1 MSQQI
6 STWFKEKIKDRVTI
20 FVQSNGG
27 LLDNTFINGDE
38 MANTIKFP
46 IVTGTSSLYKLTGAI
61 EPVPVNNPG
70 LSTVQITMDDY
81 EGTEFWRTQDA
92 YKAGPS
98 EQDALAKLLAK
109 AVRRKRDFIR
119 LDALDAFYTLDGGA
133 NITTTG
139 TGVEVPDILHFEKM
153 RAELASYGDDDDG
166 DEVYVTI
173 PEMWSSQLA
182 LYKEFANSQWA
193 GPAGTQFSEAQR
205 MKMKTLRGITYIV
218 VPDSYMRSPVGLP
231 TQLYTYMWRKSAL
244 GANTVVNM
252 ENMSMVERPDLQ
264 GTPYQMKVSLSA
276 AAIGIQAKCVRRA
289 LLSKITSV
297 VRGP

>member
-6 STWFKEKIKDRVTI
+6 TAWFKEKIRDKVTI
-20 FVQSNGG
+20 AVQANGG
-27 LLDNTFINGDE
+27 LLDQTFINGDE
-38 MANTIKFP
+38 MANTVKFP
-46 IVTGTSSLYKLTGAI
+46 IVGGTSSLYKLTGAI
-61 EPVPVNNPG
+61 EPVPVSNPG

-92 YKAGPS
+92 YKSGPS
-98 EQDALAKLLAK
+98 EQAALAKLLAK
-109 AVRRKRDFIR
+109 AVRRKRDAIR
-119 LDALDAFYTLDGGA
+119 LDALDAFFTLDAGA

-193 GPAGTQFSEAQR
+193 GPAGTQFSEVQR

-218 VPDSYMRSPVGLP
+218 VPDSYMRSPAGQP
-231 TQLYTYMWRKSAL
+231 TQLYTFMWRKSAL
-244 GANTVVNM
+244 GANTVVDM
-252 ENMSMVERPDLQ
+252 ETMRMDERPDLQ
-264 GTPYQMKVSLSA
+264 GTPFQMKVALSA

-289 LLSKITSV
+289 LLSKITAV